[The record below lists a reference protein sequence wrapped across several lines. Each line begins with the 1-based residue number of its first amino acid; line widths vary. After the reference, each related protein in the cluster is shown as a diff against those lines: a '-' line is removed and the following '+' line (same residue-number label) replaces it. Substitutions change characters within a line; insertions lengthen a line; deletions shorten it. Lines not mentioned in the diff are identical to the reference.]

1 MRKINIPSL
10 ENVFVCQNCIR
21 VGDKALSFR
30 FGICALNILSFYL
43 ILVLSDLGTV
53 ALENGFDEST
63 VNS

>member
-10 ENVFVCQNCIR
+10 ENVFVCQNGIG
-21 VGDKALSFR
+21 VGDKALSIR

-43 ILVLSDLGTV
+43 ILVLCDLGTV